1 MLKPTGLNLN
11 KLQKESDPEKSCYD
25 LIKLGDSFWKK
36 SAEADTQTSNL
47 NVYQPLISQMH

>member
-1 MLKPTGLNLN
+1 LLKPTGLNLN
-11 KLQKESDPEKSCYD
+11 KLQKESDPEKSCCD